1 MSGNG
6 SRGLGMFW
14 ALTVLLLVASMA
26 GPALSAGEPVLK
38 RATLLPLWS
47 PQAQFAGYY
56 TAQEKGIYRKHGI
69 DLTIITG
76 GPDRSPTDYLAR
88 GKADFTLLWLTTA
101 IQQRAAGVRLV
112 NVAQVVQNSS
122 LMLVARKSSGIRTPA
137 DMNGKKVG
145 LWGGPFAIPPRVFF
159 NRHRLDVRT
168 VPQSYTVNLFLRGGI
183 DVASAMWYNEYHT
196 IINAGIDPDELN
208 LFFFKD
214 LGLNLPEDGLYT
226 LEKTARRDP
235 ALVESFVQATLEG
248 WEYAFSHPD
257 EALDII
263 LKQMRLARIPANRTH
278 QKWMLERM
286 RDLIVPRDDQPL
298 SGALQRDDY
307 EETGR
312 VLLKERMIRAI
323 PDYGAFTRRP
333 DVRR

>member
-1 MSGNG
+1 MSGKA
-6 SRGLGMFW
+6 SCGLKIVR
-14 ALTVLLLVASMA
+14 ALIALLLVTSTA

-38 RATLLPLWS
+38 KATLLPLWS

-56 TAQEKGIYRKHGI
+56 TALERGIYRKHGI

-76 GPDRSPTDYLAR
+76 GPNRSPSAYLAS

-101 IQQRAAGVRLV
+101 MQQRAAGVRLV
-112 NVAQVVQNSS
+112 NIAQIVQNSS

-159 NRHRLDVRT
+159 NRHKLNVRT
-168 VPQSYTVNLFLRGGI
+168 VPQSYTINLFLRGGI

-226 LEKTARRDP
+226 LEKTVRRDP
-235 ALVESFVQATLEG
+235 ALVDSFVRATLEG

-263 LKQMRLARIPANRTH
+263 IKQMQLARIPANRTH

-286 RDLIVPRDDQPL
+286 RDLIVPRDGQAL
-298 SGALQRDDY
+298 SGALKRDDY

-312 VLLKERMIRAI
+312 ILLKERMIRAI
-323 PDYGAFTRRP
+323 PDHDAFTRRT